1 MWARRRRSVVAW
13 RNAHYQLR
21 ETIIRYRFHPRYG
34 QTVIVTS
41 RNRRG
46 NDVAVTIRQP
56 DGTLAQLPIWMTEDS
71 AEAMVVTEIPRL
83 PLAHLR
89 ELRLEL
95 DTCLSSLHDDSRREG
110 DKHDASATIST
121 PIRSLRA
128 QDATGTDDSVRADEA
143 IATGERALVRNTQCR
158 RSDGGRR

>member
-1 MWARRRRSVVAW
+1 VSARQLH
-13 RNAHYQLR
+13 NAHNQLR

-71 AEAMVVTEIPRL
+71 AEAMAVTEIPRL

-95 DTCLSSLHDDSRREG
+95 DACLSLLQDDSRREG
-110 DKHDASATIST
+110 DKHDASATKSA
-121 PIRSLRA
+121 PIRPLRA
-128 QDATGTDDSVRADEA
+128 QEATDTDDSVGADEA
-143 IATGERALVRNTQCR
+143 IATRERALVGNTQCR
-158 RSDGGRR
+158 RSDGGGR

>member
-1 MWARRRRSVVAW
+1 M
-13 RNAHYQLR
+13 R

-56 DGTLAQLPIWMTEDS
+56 DGTLAQLPIWMTEEP
-71 AEAMVVTEIPRL
+71 AEAMVVTEISRL

-95 DTCLSSLHDDSRREG
+95 DTCLSSLHDDFPS
-110 DKHDASATIST
+110 
-121 PIRSLRA
+121 
-128 QDATGTDDSVRADEA
+128 
-143 IATGERALVRNTQCR
+143 
-158 RSDGGRR
+158 

>member
-1 MWARRRRSVVAW
+1 MSGRQLH
-13 RNAHYQLR
+13 NAHNQLR

-56 DGTLAQLPIWMTEDS
+56 DGTVAQLPIWMTEDS
-71 AEAMVVTEIPRL
+71 AEAMVVTEIPLL

-95 DTCLSSLHDDSRREG
+95 DTCLSLLHDDSRREG
-110 DKHDASATIST
+110 DKHDASATKSA
-121 PIRSLRA
+121 PIRPLRA
-128 QDATGTDDSVRADEA
+128 QEATDTDDSVRADEA
-143 IATGERALVRNTQCR
+143 IATGEHALVGNTQRR
-158 RSDGGRR
+158 RSDGGGR

>member
-1 MWARRRRSVVAW
+1 VSARQLH
-13 RNAHYQLR
+13 NAHNQLR

-71 AEAMVVTEIPRL
+71 AEAMAVTEVPRL
-83 PLAHLR
+83 SLAYLR

-95 DTCLSSLHDDSRREG
+95 NTCLSLLHDDSRREG
-110 DKHDASATIST
+110 DKHDASATKSA
-121 PIRSLRA
+121 PIRPLCA
-128 QDATGTDDSVRADEA
+128 QDATGTDDGVRAGEA
-143 IATGERALVRNTQCR
+143 IATGERAPIGNAQR
-158 RSDGGRR
+158 RRHDGGRR

>member
-1 MWARRRRSVVAW
+1 M
-13 RNAHYQLR
+13 R

-41 RNRRG
+41 RIRRG

-56 DGTLAQLPIWMTEDS
+56 DGTLAHLPIWMTEDS
-71 AEAMVVTEIPRL
+71 AEAMAVTEIPRL

-95 DTCLSSLHDDSRREG
+95 DTCLSLLHDDSRREG
-110 DKHDASATIST
+110 DKHDASATKSA
-121 PIRSLRA
+121 PIRPLRA
-128 QDATGTDDSVRADEA
+128 QEAIDTDDSVRADEA
-143 IATGERALVRNTQCR
+143 IATRERALVGNTQCR
-158 RSDGGRR
+158 RSDGGGR